1 MNGVDVAKMRL
12 LKTTPGDYL
21 WASPDSALGVGSVW
35 SVPLVISPSIA
46 ANNWLVGAFQR
57 STLLFQRQVFTV
69 EIAYENEDDFVKNL
83 STIRAEERIAS
94 ATPVPSGLV
103 KGTFTTP

>member
-46 ANNWLVGAFQR
+46 ANNWLVGAFQQRARCCSTGSFSR
-57 STLLFQRQVFTV
+57 SKSPTRT
-69 EIAYENEDDFVKNL
+69 K
-83 STIRAEERIAS
+83 TIS
-94 ATPVPSGLV
+94 
-103 KGTFTTP
+103 